1 MGCLAGD
8 VHVHFFGTDYLS
20 FSDHIRLQD
29 GDVMQAAV
37 EGYGRPLRNPV
48 RVDKSKAVFISVIPL
63 G

>member
-1 MGCLAGD
+1 
-8 VHVHFFGTDYLS
+8 VHFFGADCLS

-29 GDVMQAAV
+29 GDIMQIAV

-48 RVDKSKAVFISVIPL
+48 RSNKSKPALMNVIPL